1 MQMEVNFAGGL
12 KVNSTYKGF
21 TVETDQPVD
30 EGGTNTA
37 PEPFD
42 LFLSSLGTCAGVYI
56 LYFCKE
62 RGLNSEGIRLLLGF
76 ERDEKAHRVT
86 KITISIMLPDD
97 FPEKYRSTIERVA
110 GMCTVKKHLAQPPDF
125 DIKASFPTDV

>member
-12 KVNSTYKGF
+12 KINSTYKGV
-21 TVETDQPVD
+21 TVKTGQPVD

-42 LFLSSLGTCAGVYI
+42 LFLSSLGTCAGVYV

-62 RGLNSEGIRLLLGF
+62 RGLNTQGLRLVLDF

-86 KITISIMLPDD
+86 KIAIRIILPED
-97 FPEKYRSTIERVA
+97 FPDKYRTTIERVA
-110 GMCTVKKHLAQPPDF
+110 GMCTVKKHLAQPPEF
-125 DIKASFPTDV
+125 DIKASFPTEV